1 MCRCLAQMTRQKD
14 VGMGSLLPS
23 RQSANR
29 HATNIAS
36 AATRWGH
43 ALCCLLSIRQLMLIA
58 TGLIQCRHPVPGR
71 RQHQGLDQNRTW
83 IHLTV
88 LRNAP
93 RQSAAD
99 QSPVT
104 DGIQMID
111 SAKLPF
117 PRGHQAQVE
126 DVTFDWPG
134 YSEPAIRNWLFGIGY
149 SDPASAM
156 T

>member
-1 MCRCLAQMTRQKD
+1 MCRCLAQMTHQKD

-29 HATNIAS
+29 HAINIAN
-36 AATRWGH
+36 AATRWGR
-43 ALCCLLSIRQLMLIA
+43 ALCRLLSIRQVILIA

-71 RQHQGLDQNRTW
+71 RHHHGLDQNKTW
-83 IHLTV
+83 IHLTM

-99 QSPVT
+99 QCPVT
-104 DGIQMID
+104 DGIKMID

-134 YSEPAIRNWLFGIGY
+134 YSELAIWN
-149 SDPASAM
+149 
-156 T
+156 